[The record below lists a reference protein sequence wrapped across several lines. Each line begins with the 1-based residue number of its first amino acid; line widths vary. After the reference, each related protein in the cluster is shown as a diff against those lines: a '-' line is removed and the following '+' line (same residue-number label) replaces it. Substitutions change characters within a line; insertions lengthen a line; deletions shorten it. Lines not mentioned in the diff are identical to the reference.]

1 MAKRCIWSLALM
13 LLYSLDGLAQA
24 NRNSTSAPA
33 PKEIQVGLVDNSKRK
48 YQDGCGC
55 SFWPVGKEP
64 KADLPNTWQFILVG
78 NYEKQ
83 AWMSLDGEI
92 VQLRLVSDTTRYKGK
107 KGDRYVQV
115 YQSGD
120 IKTTVECV
128 ANGFGDTHAVF
139 CDAVITVIKGAQ
151 EKTVKADGS
160 CGC

>member
-1 MAKRCIWSLALM
+1 MMVW
-13 LLYSLDGLAQA
+13 SLDGLAQA
-24 NRNSTSAPA
+24 KKNSTSTPA
-33 PKEIQVGLVDNSKRK
+33 PKEIQIGFVDNSKSK

-55 SFWPVGKEP
+55 SFWLAGKEP

-83 AWMSLDGEI
+83 AWMNIDGKI

-107 KGDRYVQV
+107 KGDRYFQV
-115 YQSGD
+115 YQSRD
-120 IKTTVECV
+120 VKATVECV

-139 CDAVITVIKGAQ
+139 CDAAITVVKGTQ
-151 EKTVKADGS
+151 KKTVKAEGS